1 MKELIHGLELLI
13 NGTVTDKLTF
23 LFRIYDKD
31 GKHLTILTNKHGAKL
46 FIPEKDLKEKRLHK
60 TRIIT

>member
-1 MKELIHGLELLI
+1 MKELTRGLELLI

-31 GKHLTILTNKHGAKL
+31 GKHLTILTNKLTWLLSYSCQRK
-46 FIPEKDLKEKRLHK
+46 I
-60 TRIIT
+60 